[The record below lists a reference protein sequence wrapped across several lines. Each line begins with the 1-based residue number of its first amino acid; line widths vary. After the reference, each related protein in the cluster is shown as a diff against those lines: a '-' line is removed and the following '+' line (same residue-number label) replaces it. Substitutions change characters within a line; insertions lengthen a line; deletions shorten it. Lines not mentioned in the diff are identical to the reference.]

1 MEPEQIIQELRQQI
15 NELQQREI
23 ANCQQIEQLI
33 KENLDLHQQA
43 AQAKAYKKQI
53 DVLLSDPFLVKI
65 RMEKEK
71 DDKDIEIESD
81 SILEER
87 NRILLQKLKE
97 VSAERDKFSQM
108 STEQQFYQE
117 QIEKKNRQIV
127 ELTEKL
133 TTMTNNAE
141 IFRKQLEEHK
151 EQLDNMTE
159 NEGNQQNSDK
169 IKLQT
174 LEENNKNLNEILKE
188 KVDEIGSLTAINKEY
203 EIKNSEL
210 TRQLSE
216 AQTMISLQQA
226 ENRMITEPSFDKE
239 SLAKRIQQV
248 CERAFERADLEA
260 DKLKKRIKD
269 LESKIRDFKP
279 AFDNGESEK
288 VAEQEE
294 IIEELREQIR
304 DLEENDCAPKLA
316 PALAKIES
324 LENEIKWLKSKQ

>member
-1 MEPEQIIQELRQQI
+1 MEPEKIIQELRQEI
-15 NELQQREI
+15 NDLQQRDI
-23 ANCQQIEQLI
+23 ANCKQIEELI
-33 KENLDLHQQA
+33 KENLELHQQA

-71 DDKDIEIESD
+71 DEKDIEIESD
-81 SILEER
+81 SILEEK

-97 VSAERDKFSQM
+97 ISSERDKFAQM

-133 TTMTNNAE
+133 TAMTNNAE
-141 IFRKQLEEHK
+141 IYKRQLEDHK
-151 EQLDNMTE
+151 ENLENAAE
-159 NEGNQQNSDK
+159 NEENRQENDK

-174 LEENNKNLNEILKE
+174 LEESNKNLSEILKE
-188 KVDEIGSLTAINKEY
+188 KVDQIGSLTAINKEY
-203 EIKNSEL
+203 EMKNSEL

-239 SLAKRIQQV
+239 SLAKRIQQA
-248 CERAFERADLEA
+248 CEKAFERADIEA
-260 DKLKKRIKD
+260 DKLKMRIKD
-269 LESKIRDFKP
+269 LETKIRDFKP
-279 AFDNGESEK
+279 AVDSGAAERIE
-288 VAEQEE
+288 EQEE
-294 IIEELREQIR
+294 LIEELKEQIR
-304 DLEENDCAPKLA
+304 DLEENDCAPQLA

-324 LENEIKWLKSKQ
+324 LQNEINWLKSRQ

>member
-324 LENEIKWLKSKQ
+324 LENEIKCLKSKQ